1 MVCPTDDPYF
11 TRILYRMKLLKR
23 GMSAQELVERRR
35 IIFYCVC
42 IVVRAAII
50 VTVYQW
56 RNILVVQSLVLIGAL
71 YGIKNLSDRSD
82 GTQWWSKKFQ
92 LLMSIV
98 ISVVVVLVFCRVV
111 KPWMIPAAMAVSL
124 FGGILQSFWVGFC

>member
-1 MVCPTDDPYF
+1 MVCPNDDPYF

-98 ISVVVVLVFCRVV
+98 ISVVVVLVFFRVV

-124 FGGILQSFWVGFC
+124 FGGILQSVWVGFC